1 MQLNMQMAK
10 ASLEL
15 SQARWLNA
23 LSGKGRWRS
32 SRWPSGAQPFAE
44 RVAAYNRQLLEILT
58 SERSRVAGA
67 TGRRSI

>member
-1 MQLNMQMAK
+1 MQMAK

-23 LSGKGRWRS
+23 LSDKGRLRS

-44 RVAAYNRQLLEILT
+44 RVPAYNRQLLEILT
-58 SERSRVAGA
+58 IERSRVAGG